1 MRIVFN
7 KDFDG
12 HKAGKEYYV
21 ERSLARRFCEDGIAI
36 PIQKHLDNL
45 YEAEQAVI
53 AAKKKELAEK
63 AKADAKIKAEKEKAA
78 DEKKEEPV
86 KKVYK
91 REKEV
96 KK

>member
-36 PIQKHLDNL
+36 PIQKHLDNIHD
-45 YEAEQAVI
+45 AEQAKI
-53 AAKKKELAEK
+53 AAEKKILAEK
-63 AKADAKIKAEKEKAA
+63 AKDDAKAEAEKEK
-78 DEKKEEPV
+78 EEEEEPV
-86 KKVYK
+86 KKVTK
-91 REKEV
+91 RKKEV